1 MPAGGLAL
9 AEPEGSEMSAGRGT
23 EGSQAENSWNMYLV
37 AVRKDVR
44 EQVAAALGQSFQEC
58 KAGRDT
64 RAQVGQGPHGV

>member
-1 MPAGGLAL
+1 M

-44 EQVAAALGQSFQEC
+44 EQVAAALGQSFQGC
-58 KAGRDT
+58 KAGRDA